1 MKPFAKKL
9 SLQETIDSL
18 RKKYGQHLKVEAYG
32 DSGLIVF
39 IFLVDEQSSN
49 FFSTE
54 TVDLPPYTVLVL
66 DEKIL

>member
-1 MKPFAKKL
+1 MKPFAKNF
-9 SLQETIDSL
+9 SLQEVIDEL
-18 RKKYGQHLKVEAYG
+18 RKKYGQQLKVEAYG
-32 DSGLIVF
+32 GFGLTVL

-54 TVDLPPYTVLVL
+54 TVDLPPHTVLVL